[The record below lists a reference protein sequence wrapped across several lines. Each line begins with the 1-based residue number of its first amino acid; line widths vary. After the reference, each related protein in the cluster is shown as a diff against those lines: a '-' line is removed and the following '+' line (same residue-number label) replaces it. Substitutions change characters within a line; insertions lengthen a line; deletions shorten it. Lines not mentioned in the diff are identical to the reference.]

1 MNTLKTIWNFF
12 FGFKGRI
19 NQYYY
24 LILILFTIPLPYIIH
39 VLSITWDYVFYNTWT
54 VSISPSDW
62 LLNIVITTIMLFMFL
77 IAPIFWIL
85 FKYSLLVR
93 RSHDFNGEAKSTP
106 HIMLI
111 AFTDIL
117 TILPLFIAKLPF
129 NLHISAWLISSV
141 LAISLAFIK
150 GDEGDNNFGSPQL
163 PFWKSQK

>member
-1 MNTLKTIWNFF
+1 MNTLKIIWNFF

-39 VLSITWDYVFYNTWT
+39 VLSIIWENMVYMWKVA
-54 VSISPSDW
+54 ISPNDLQLTIISTST
-62 LLNIVITTIMLFMFL
+62 IIAMFFIIPVFGVI
-77 IAPIFWIL
+77 
-85 FKYSLLVR
+85 FKYSLLAR

-106 HIMLI
+106 HIILI

-141 LAISLAFIK
+141 LAISLAFRK